1 MLQAGIT
8 YVAQVLKRNR
18 TLKVLN
24 LSENKLEVTGLVA
37 IAEALVRLH
46 TMVSGRTDCAA
57 QKYNTCL
64 ETLDLSKNP
73 CCGPGLDGVCAIC
86 TLTIDLLRHRIL
98 GSVPAHSIHPE
109 YSTEAIVLVINGACI
124 SGSHR
129 IGGISSGI
137 SFIASS

>member
-1 MLQAGIT
+1 LQAGIT

-18 TLKVLN
+18 TLKILN

-37 IAEALVRLH
+37 IAEALVRLR
-46 TMVSGRTDCAA
+46 TFVCGRADCVA

-73 CCGPGLDGVCAIC
+73 CCGPGLDGVCVIC
-86 TLTIDLLRHRIL
+86 SLTIDPIRRRIL
-98 GSVPAHSIHPE
+98 GSVPAYSIHPQ
-109 YSTEAIVLVINGACI
+109 YSAEAIVLVINGPCV
-124 SGSHR
+124 SGGHR
-129 IGGISSGI
+129 IGRISSRI